1 MNTMTATTTPA
12 APALPAVPAVD
23 IVHCAVFSAAGQGLE
38 PLAAALSGRSAVASA
53 DPATLP
59 GAELAGA
66 RNPLPVETRPV
77 AGPQPAEILGRKG
90 LRGLTR
96 TDQLAVAACTV
107 TLDALAGQGAGLPA
121 DQTGVV
127 LGSSVGS
134 ARAWGEFTRD
144 TFVQEAPYFVNPSH
158 FPGTLMNAAAGRTAI
173 RHGLTGVNATVSG
186 GPLAALHAFRY
197 ARNTLLGGHA
207 QRLLT
212 GAVEELSA
220 QNAWAWHRSGALKPG
235 IPLGEGG
242 AVFALQPAGTT
253 DAGVRPLAR
262 LLACD
267 TGFADPAR
275 GPLHAARRLAD
286 CVRAAL
292 LRSRVA
298 YEDVAVVAP
307 GAAGRRGWSAVEE
320 RALRTAFAGGAEPC
334 RLPVQPVLG
343 ETNGAGGALQL
354 AAVLARW
361 QDPAT
366 GTEGERA
373 AVLTSLGADGS
384 VGCAV
389 VVRPDAG

>member
-1 MNTMTATTTPA
+1 MNTMTTTTTPTEST
-12 APALPAVPAVD
+12 LPAVPAVD
-23 IVHCAVFSAAGQGLE
+23 ILHCGVFSAAGQGLE
-38 PLAAALSGRSAVASA
+38 PLAAALSGRASVAPA
-53 DPATLP
+53 DPAALP

-66 RNPLPVETRPV
+66 QGPFPLEIRPV

-96 TDQLAVAACTV
+96 TDQLAMAACTV
-107 TLDALAGQGAGLPA
+107 TLEALAEHGAALPA
-121 DQTGVV
+121 DRTGVV

-197 ARNTLLGGHA
+197 ARNALLNGHA
-207 QRLLT
+207 ERLLT

-235 IPLGEGG
+235 VPLGEGG
-242 AVFALQPAGTT
+242 AVFALQPRSST
-253 DAGVRPLAR
+253 DDGVRPLAR

-292 LRSRVA
+292 LRSEVA
-298 YEDVAVVAP
+298 HEDVSVVAP
-307 GAAGRRGWSAVEE
+307 GAAGRRGWGAVEE
-320 RALRTAFAGGAEPC
+320 RALRTVFADGAEPY
-334 RLPVQPVLG
+334 RLAIQPVLG

-361 QDPAT
+361 QDPAAD
-366 GTEGERA
+366 TEGERA
-373 AVLTSLGADGS
+373 AVLTSLGTDGS

-389 VVRPDAG
+389 VVRPEAD

>member
-1 MNTMTATTTPA
+1 MTATTSPTA
-12 APALPAVPAVD
+12 RALPVVPAVD
-23 IVHCAVFSAAGQGLE
+23 IVQCAVLSAAGQGLE
-38 PLAAALSGRSAVASA
+38 PLAAALSGRSAVPPA
-53 DPATLP
+53 DPAALP
-59 GAELAGA
+59 GAEPAGA
-66 RNPLPVETRPV
+66 PVQCPVEIRPV
-77 AGPQPAEILGRKG
+77 SGPQPAEILGRKG
-90 LRGLTR
+90 LRALTR
-96 TDQLAVAACTV
+96 ADQLAMAACTLS
-107 TLDALAGQGAGLPA
+107 LDALAEDGAALPA
-121 DQTGVV
+121 DRTGVV

-197 ARNTLLGGHA
+197 ARNALLGGHA

-220 QNAWAWHRSGALKPG
+220 QNAWAWYRSGALKPG
-235 IPLGEGG
+235 TPLGEGG
-242 AVFALQPAGTT
+242 AVFALQPAAPTGE
-253 DAGVRPLAR
+253 AVRPLAR

-275 GPLHAARRLAD
+275 GPLHAAQRLAD
-286 CVRAAL
+286 CIRTAL

-298 YEDVAVVAP
+298 SEDVAIVAP
-307 GAAGRRGWSAVEE
+307 GAAGRRGWDAVEE
-320 RALRTAFAGGAEPC
+320 RALRSAFDGGPEPC
-334 RLPVQPVLG
+334 RLTVQPVLG

-361 QDPAT
+361 QDPAAD
-366 GTEGERA
+366 TEGERA
-373 AVLTSLGADGS
+373 ALLTSLGADGS